1 LDCGGKPRA
10 KPPWMPAGTA
20 PTWESKT
27 PPQLVPSKYSPVMRY
42 THPTPTLPL
51 MSKSS
56 LQINLEY
63 LVASSLLTIFG
74 WLPLRMAISA
84 GSTLGRGAYY
94 CSGRLRRTGQR
105 NLELAFPDLALS
117 ERRRLLHGCFQSLG
131 RLLGVFSQFETAD
144 TRALQ
149 SVVECEGL
157 EHIDA
162 ARQSGRGVILFTGH
176 VGAWE
181 LTSFALS
188 LFDYP
193 LSFLVRRID
202 NPKIEK
208 LVDER
213 RERLGNR
220 TIDKR
225 SAAREMLQTL
235 QGGGTLGIL
244 VDLNTLDREGIFV
257 DFFGVPASTTF
268 MLAKLALRTEAA
280 VLPVFA
286 PWDRE
291 RQCFLLKI
299 GEPLTVTRSS
309 DNEDD
314 VRCLTQLFTSVVEKY
329 VRRYPDQW
337 LWIHRRWKTRPSGEP
352 GIYD

>member
-1 LDCGGKPRA
+1 
-10 KPPWMPAGTA
+10 
-20 PTWESKT
+20 
-27 PPQLVPSKYSPVMRY
+27 
-42 THPTPTLPL
+42 
-51 MSKSS
+51 MSKSN

-63 LVASSLLTIFG
+63 LIARALLALFG
-74 WLPLRMAISA
+74 WFPLRMALSV
-84 GSTLGRGAYY
+84 GSTLGRGSYY
-94 CSGRLRRTGQR
+94 FSGRLRRTGRR
-105 NLELAFPDLALS
+105 NLELAFPELS
-117 ERRRLLHGCFQSLG
+117 EKERTLLLRGCFENLG
-131 RLLGVFSQFETAD
+131 RLLGVFSQFATAD
-144 TRALQ
+144 TQALR
-149 SVVECEGL
+149 SIVECQGL

-162 ARQSGRGVILFTGH
+162 ARESGRGVILFTGH

-181 LTSFALS
+181 LSSFALS

-225 SAAREMLQTL
+225 SAAREMLQIVH
-235 QGGGTLGIL
+235 GGGTLGIL

-268 MLAKLALRTEAA
+268 MLAKLALRTDAV

-286 PWDRE
+286 PWDRD
-291 RQCFLLKI
+291 RQRFLLKI
-299 GEPLTVTRSS
+299 DEPLSIERS
-309 DNEDD
+309 DDDEDE
-314 VRCLTQLFTSVVEKY
+314 VRRLTQQFTGVVEKY
-329 VRRYPDQW
+329 VRRYPEQW
-337 LWIHRRWKTRPSGEP
+337 LWIHRRWKTRPPGEP
-352 GIYD
+352 GIY

>member
-1 LDCGGKPRA
+1 
-10 KPPWMPAGTA
+10 
-20 PTWESKT
+20 
-27 PPQLVPSKYSPVMRY
+27 
-42 THPTPTLPL
+42 
-51 MSKSS
+51 MSKSN

-63 LVASSLLTIFG
+63 LIARALLTLFG
-74 WLPLRMAISA
+74 WFPLRMALSM
-84 GSTLGRGAYY
+84 GSTLGRGSYY
-94 CSGRLRRTGQR
+94 FSGRLRGTGRR
-105 NLELAFPDLALS
+105 NLQLAFPEMPEK
-117 ERRRLLHGCFQSLG
+117 ERKLLLRGCFENLG
-131 RLLGVFSQFETAD
+131 RLLGVFSQFATANTQTLRSIVD
-144 TRALQ
+144 
-149 SVVECEGL
+149 CEGL
-157 EHIDA
+157 EHLDA
-162 ARQSGRGVILFTGH
+162 ARESGRGVILFTGH

-181 LTSFALS
+181 LSSFALS

-225 SAAREMLQTL
+225 SAAREMLQIVHS
-235 QGGGTLGIL
+235 GGTLGIL

-268 MLAKLALRTEAA
+268 MLAKLALRTDAL

-291 RQCFLLKI
+291 RQRFLLKI
-299 GEPLTVTRSS
+299 DEPLSIERSGN
-309 DNEDD
+309 DEDE
-314 VRCLTQLFTSVVEKY
+314 VRRLTQQFTGVVEKY
-329 VRRYPDQW
+329 VRRYPEQW
-337 LWIHRRWKTRPSGEP
+337 LWIHRRWKTRPPGEP
-352 GIYD
+352 GIY